1 MPIHFTPLSAGLLLI
16 NLITFA
22 VYGYDKSCA
31 KRRAWRVPEIRLLLL
46 AAVGGSGGALL
57 AMFLFRHKTKHL
69 KFTIGVPVILG
80 LQFFLGVN
88 FLKGVL
94 YV

>member
-1 MPIHFTPLSAGLLLI
+1 MPIHFTPSTGGLLLI

-31 KRRAWRVPEIRLLLL
+31 RRGAWRVPEMRLLLL
-46 AAVGGSGGALL
+46 AAVGGSVGALL

-80 LQFFLGVN
+80 LQVFLGAN

-94 YV
+94 HV